1 VNFHVAHLFFNERGM
16 WNRITGVLVGVA
28 IMAATERGLGFV
40 WYWAF
45 LFGVLAYFAVR
56 YADPIFAGML
66 TSSRVDCIRIVRCI
80 VVRFLI
86 VTLALL
92 GAAHGQTPSR
102 CPELMQLNTDAEA
115 SLGKS

>member
-1 VNFHVAHLFFNERGM
+1 
-16 WNRITGVLVGVA
+16 
-28 IMAATERGLGFV
+28 
-40 WYWAF
+40 
-45 LFGVLAYFAVR
+45 VLAYFAVR